1 MLNSFYV
8 YLAGS
13 RTSLFL
19 VNFTELKST
28 DFSSG
33 ELLRHIGEIWCFVL
47 RLRDLGDTNWQSKPN
62 SMTRTCIK
70 ASSLSTLILIGQL
83 PLAGASSSFA
93 RFKQVCFVYSFP
105 TGRYIFNNHQ
115 TSMEG
120 TYVAYP
126 INRKQEE
133 IRLLTILPENLDRG
147 IKGSF
152 TTASLLDNPAYI
164 ALSYAWGDPP

>member
-1 MLNSFYV
+1 
-8 YLAGS
+8 
-13 RTSLFL
+13 
-19 VNFTELKST
+19 
-28 DFSSG
+28 
-33 ELLRHIGEIWCFVL
+33 
-47 RLRDLGDTNWQSKPN
+47 
-62 SMTRTCIK
+62 
-70 ASSLSTLILIGQL
+70 
-83 PLAGASSSFA
+83 
-93 RFKQVCFVYSFP
+93 
-105 TGRYIFNNHQ
+105 
-115 TSMEG
+115 MEG